1 MGFGRSS
8 ITVLNA
14 AMQRGLGDAVAAG
27 LASLA
32 DRVAF
37 LRVWH
42 RGGSGEGEADAEHGD
57 SGKGKLHFFKFVI
70 ER

>member
-8 ITVLNA
+8 ITVLDA

-27 LASLA
+27 LASCA
-32 DRVAF
+32 DRAVF

-57 SGKGKLHFFKFVI
+57 SGKGKLHLSKF
-70 ER
+70 